1 MKYKNIT
8 KHISSLIVIAL
19 VQIFFTMCEDNMD
32 YNPGVA
38 PVMQASIPLNIT
50 SYSAELV
57 TYALSGGGTFS
68 EVAYYYMENSDVFDD
83 MEEEELIDYIWK
95 NGQKINASYSDSCL
109 QKVEGLQAET
119 TYQVISFGKNEYGES
134 VGVPVSFTTN
144 ATDQLPVLEVSD
156 VFEEVGDAAAS
167 TTFEVV
173 NVGFDYLAECG
184 VVWANE
190 QYPTI
195 ENGTKVIQEN
205 QQQGAFE
212 FVLDDIEKF
221 TKYYL
226 RAYAIDQNG
235 IVTYST
241 DNLLVML
248 IDPTFTDPR
257 DGTVYTVSLYGE
269 DIWMTKNFKYLP
281 ETFGG
286 GVGPWIPNYEGTNVD
301 EAKLSSEYEVF
312 GCLYPLDKAIELA
325 PEGWHLATDE
335 EWKKLELISGMDP
348 ATAELLGDWG
358 RATGPSAFKFMKN
371 MSGENRWTLDGGWF
385 SNATNDMN
393 FNLVPAGRQWCGGAF
408 QNLGIRVHAWAAKE
422 GHPANTAYYREIA
435 PWGTGIWRQDI
446 DIDGVPPCVG
456 MTVRYVHD

>member
-1 MKYKNIT
+1 MKYKNIIR
-8 KHISSLIVIAL
+8 HISSLTVIAL
-19 VQIFFTMCEDNMD
+19 VLIFFTMCEDKMD
-32 YNPGVA
+32 YNPGVT
-38 PVMQASIPLNIT
+38 PVMQTSMPLNIT
-50 SYSAELV
+50 SYSAEFK
-57 TYALSGGGTFS
+57 TYALTGGGTIS
-68 EVAYYYMENSDVFDD
+68 EVAYYYMENSDAFND
-83 MEEEELIDYIWK
+83 MAEEELIDYIWK

-144 ATDQLPVLEVSD
+144 AANQLPELEVSD

-167 TTFEVV
+167 ATFEVV

-195 ENGTKVIQEN
+195 ENGTKVIREN

-269 DIWMTKNFKYLP
+269 DIWMTENFKYLP
-281 ETFGG
+281 ETMGG
-286 GVGPWIPNYEGTNVD
+286 SVGPWVPNYEGTSV
-301 EAKLSSEYEVF
+301 
-312 GCLYPLDKAIELA
+312 
-325 PEGWHLATDE
+325 
-335 EWKKLELISGMDP
+335 
-348 ATAELLGDWG
+348 
-358 RATGPSAFKFMKN
+358 
-371 MSGENRWTLDGGWF
+371 
-385 SNATNDMN
+385 
-393 FNLVPAGRQWCGGAF
+393 
-408 QNLGIRVHAWAAKE
+408 
-422 GHPANTAYYREIA
+422 
-435 PWGTGIWRQDI
+435 
-446 DIDGVPPCVG
+446 
-456 MTVRYVHD
+456 